1 MSQAGTETEGV
12 LLVGGDE
19 GRVDGLAR
27 EDDEGRFCGHCMM
40 LFCYMCGCGCEIVFG
55 LVEIRNLRFVSFC
68 DKL

>member
-27 EDDEGRFCGHCMM
+27 EDDEGGFC
-40 LFCYMCGCGCEIVFG
+40 
-55 LVEIRNLRFVSFC
+55 
-68 DKL
+68 